1 MKMGKMSKN
10 TKGPAMKKAAVVKPM
25 AATRK
30 VAPKS
35 APKMGPK
42 A

>member
-1 MKMGKMSKN
+1 MKMGKSSKN

-25 AATRK
+25 AAKAKAKGGT
-30 VAPKS
+30 